1 MTIHAHLTTFHGLPV
16 HHVPA
21 PPIPADELTPEEA
34 RLREASGDPA
44 EKAMRELPAAGAVAW
59 SLAVEPWEAV
69 ESWTECFDRFRS
81 HVDLS
86 EVRALVVGSWGEA
99 YESSSA
105 TVIEKL
111 LEHRAELPALR
122 ALFLGDMTGEDAEIS
137 WIQQS
142 DVTGLFAGFPELE
155 ELGIRGGAALALSP
169 VRHENLRS
177 LTIETGGLPAA
188 VVRSV
193 GASDFPALTHLEL
206 WLGVDTYGGDSTI
219 ADLAPLLSGERLPA
233 LTHLGLRD
241 SEQQD
246 LIAEAVAAAPVVD
259 RLDSLDLSL
268 GVLSD
273 RGAEALL
280 AAAARLT
287 HLRSLDL
294 HHNFLTDEVR
304 ERLRTAL
311 EPAGVALDLDEGDA
325 HSWDDGDTT
334 HRFVSVSE

>member
-1 MTIHAHLTTFHGLPV
+1 M
-16 HHVPA
+16 
-21 PPIPADELTPEEA
+21 TPEQK
-34 RLREASGDPA
+34 RLREASGNPA
-44 EKAMRELPAAGAVAW
+44 EKALRELPAAESVAW
-59 SLAVEPWEAV
+59 SLAVQPWEAV
-69 ESWTECFDRFRS
+69 ETWTECFDRFRS

-105 TVIEKL
+105 PVLEKL

-122 ALFLGDMTGEDAEIS
+122 ALFLGDMTSEDAEIS

-142 DVTGLFAGFPELE
+142 DVTALFTDFPRLE
-155 ELGIRGGAALALSP
+155 ELGIRGGSALALSP
-169 VRHENLRS
+169 VRHEKLRK

-206 WLGVDTYGGDSTI
+206 WLGTDEYGGDSTI
-219 ADLAPLLSGERLPA
+219 ADLAPLLAGERLPA
-233 LTHLGLRD
+233 LTHLGLLD
-241 SEQQD
+241 SEDQD
-246 LIAEAVAAAPVVD
+246 LVAEAVATAPVVA

-280 AAAARLT
+280 AAAPRLT

-294 HHNFLTDEVR
+294 HYNFLTDEVR

-311 EPAGVALDLDEGDA
+311 EPAGVALDLDEADA
-325 HSWDDGDTT
+325 ESWDDGDTT
-334 HRFVSVSE
+334 HRFVSVGE